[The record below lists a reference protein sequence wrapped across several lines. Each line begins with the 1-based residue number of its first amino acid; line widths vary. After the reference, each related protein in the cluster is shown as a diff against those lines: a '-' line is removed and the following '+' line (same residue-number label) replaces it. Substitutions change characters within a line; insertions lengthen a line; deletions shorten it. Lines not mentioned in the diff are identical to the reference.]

1 MNIGKLMLIS
11 GITIPLFISCNDD
24 DFPPAENE
32 EEILTDVILSF
43 DALGGA
49 TPIEVSAKDP
59 DGGGPENIQILDE
72 LVLQPNTTYQLSIF
86 LENSVGQER
95 ITDEVSEEADEHLFF
110 FEWTDSLFSDPA
122 GNGNVDNRSDI
133 INYLDQDA
141 EGLPLGLTSY
151 WTTGDATL
159 GTFRIVLKHQPGIKT
174 STSTVVQGETD
185 VDLTW
190 GLRVE

>member
-1 MNIGKLMLIS
+1 
-11 GITIPLFISCNDD
+11 
-24 DFPPAENE
+24 
-32 EEILTDVILSF
+32 
-43 DALGGA
+43 LGGA

-72 LVLQPNTTYQLSIF
+72 IVLQPNTTYQLSIY
-86 LENSVGQER
+86 LEHSVGQESL
-95 ITDEVSEEADEHLFF
+95 TDEVAEEADEHLFF